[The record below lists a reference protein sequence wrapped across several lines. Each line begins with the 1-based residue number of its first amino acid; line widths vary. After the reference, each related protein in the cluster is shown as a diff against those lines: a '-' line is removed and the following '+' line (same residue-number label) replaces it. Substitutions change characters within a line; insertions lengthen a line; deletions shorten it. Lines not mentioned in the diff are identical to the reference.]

1 MATDFSQLNQL
12 SPQNLAALLQLLQ
25 SGAQGQQGVSSSQN
39 GPGQQFAGLPG
50 IDAFQGSGPSSTGYG
65 GGLGGGLSGLGAP
78 GGLSA
83 PGGYAMAPGMG
94 AYPAPTT
101 QFDYTGKIGNIGRV
115 IAEVAKLAVPPPVK
129 LALSLAL
136 MAQEKYGMGIPTADR
151 NPTMAGLNKVF
162 GALPGV
168 GLATEISGLFTG
180 RPDNMPEQPAPPQ
193 DLAKSLQL
201 TVSRMRDPLTTT
213 QPGKIGDLMNYNPQS
228 VQPDPALGL
237 TVQDFNNFVDTYQP
251 YSFDFSQD
259 FAGLA
264 GQSEGDTTPGAPDPN
279 DPSQNSL
286 SLEVSIMDPSFG
298 LVDEPSTGESS
309 STGATGESDTSDDT
323 GGGSAGS
330 GDGGEF

>member
-1 MATDFSQLNQL
+1 MPATANIGSL
-12 SPQNLAALLQLLQ
+12 SVQDMALLLQ
-25 SGAQGQQGVSSSQN
+25 ILKAGAGQNQN
-39 GPGQQFAGLPG
+39 ASVAGQNAPGQSFAGLTG
-50 IDAFQGSGPSSTGYG
+50 LDSYQGGGPSSTGNG

-78 GGLSA
+78 GGYGMPA
-83 PGGYAMAPGMG
+83 GMG
-94 AYPAPTT
+94 EYPAPTT
-101 QFDYTGKIGNIGRV
+101 QYDYTGKIGNIGRV

-180 RPDNMPEQPAPPQ
+180 RPDNMPTQPAPPQ

-213 QPGKIGDLMNYNPQS
+213 QPGQIGDLMNYNPQS
-228 VQPDPALGL
+228 VQPDPSLGL

-251 YSFDFSQD
+251 YSFDFSKD

-309 STGATGESDTSDDT
+309 STGATGETDTSDDT

-330 GDGGEF
+330 DSDAGGL